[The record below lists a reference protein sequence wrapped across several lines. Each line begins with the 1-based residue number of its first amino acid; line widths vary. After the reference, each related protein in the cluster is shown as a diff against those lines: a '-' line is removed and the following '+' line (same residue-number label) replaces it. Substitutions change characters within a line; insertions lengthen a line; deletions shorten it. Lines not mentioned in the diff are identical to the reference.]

1 MKITRKLNRQVELKI
16 RHAMATGK
24 LHIVERHHTTESDH
38 KLGLDKS
45 DGNGA
50 GHPK

>member
-1 MKITRKLNRQVELKI
+1 MKISRKLQRQVENKI

-24 LHIVERHHTTESDH
+24 LHSFERSSAGESDP
-38 KLGLDKS
+38 KLGFDKA

-50 GHPK
+50 GPSK